1 MEKMNLKHVALVCRS
16 EENSDRFY
24 QSLLGL
30 PKLDSKMLPAQ
41 LSKQLFEV
49 DSEIQIISYGD
60 DELGFEI
67 FIFDKNQGD
76 SIKIE
81 HVCLA
86 VEDRSAFLDKCRTMN
101 VKTIQVPKGNAV
113 IVFIQDYDGNLFEI
127 K

>member
-1 MEKMNLKHVALVCRS
+1 MNLKHVALVCRS

-30 PKLDSKMLPAQ
+30 PKLNSKTLSAG
-41 LSKQLFEV
+41 LSKQLFKV
-49 DSEIQIISYGD
+49 DSEIQIINYGD

-67 FIFDKNQGD
+67 FIFDKKQGD
-76 SIKIE
+76 SVKIE

-86 VEDRSAFLDKCRTMN
+86 IEDRQSFLEKCRSMA
-101 VKTIQVPKGNAV
+101 IEILQVPKGDAV
-113 IVFIQDYDGNLFEI
+113 IVFIRDYDGNLFEI

>member
-1 MEKMNLKHVALVCRS
+1 MNLKHVALVCRS

-30 PKLDSKMLPAQ
+30 PKLNSKTLSAE
-41 LSKQLFEV
+41 LSKQLFKV
-49 DSEIQIISYGD
+49 DSEIQIINYGD

-67 FIFDKNQGD
+67 FVFDKKQGD

-86 VEDRSAFLDKCRTMN
+86 IEDRQSFLEKCRSMA
-101 VKTIQVPKGNAV
+101 VEILQVPKGDAV
-113 IVFIQDYDGNLFEI
+113 IVFIRDYDGNLFEI